1 MKWSIPSFNIFP
13 PRATPWA
20 FENWFIQIPVPWTK
34 LCQNPPPKCWIW
46 WSIILQKA
54 RTATVTFYSFTSNR
68 FDYSSFK
75 TQTLEKF
82 TSEPS
87 ARQRELFFFKHL
99 HVKDKTRIFLWKD
112 MTLPVQIPYLTKA
125 RFKFSSPCARMK
137 VKCSWVVKERGGML
151 SLWID
156 RHISC

>member
-99 HVKDKTRIFLWKD
+99 HVKVEYSSGKTWHF
-112 MTLPVQIPYLTKA
+112 
-125 RFKFSSPCARMK
+125 RFKFPILPRHGSNSPPPAHGWKSNARELSK
-137 VKCSWVVKERGGML
+137 RGEGCWAFEL
-151 SLWID
+151 ID
-156 RHISC
+156 T